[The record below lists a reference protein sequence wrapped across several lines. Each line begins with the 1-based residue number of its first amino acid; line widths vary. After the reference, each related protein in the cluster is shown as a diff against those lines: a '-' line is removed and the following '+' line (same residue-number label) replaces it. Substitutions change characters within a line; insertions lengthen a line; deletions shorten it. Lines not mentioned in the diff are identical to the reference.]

1 MEPPAQPRTQVGA
14 GRNARGGW
22 FRPCHAGRQ
31 TGARWVGARSLGVGG
46 RSKNSGGPGGE
57 NGGGR
62 PKSAGLPRLPQRVG
76 AHAADTLAHRHSTP
90 TAHTT
95 QQTPD
100 THTPQASVS
109 LSFWDVRPHCSCPVC
124 KYLRSPPVVPE
135 SSSPS
140 LPPAQAEPSASR
152 KLLSAG
158 LLQGG
163 PSPPALSLLAFPP
176 TRVPQP
182 HPVGPDTHV
191 DLVES
196 PFPTSEPKPQDV
208 HRQDLSTGPA

>member
-100 THTPQASVS
+100 THTPRRLS
-109 LSFWDVRPHCSCPVC
+109 LCPSGMCVPTVPAQC
-124 KYLRSPPVVPE
+124 VNIYGALRWC
-135 SSSPS
+135 PS
-140 LPPAQAEPSASR
+140 LP
-152 KLLSAG
+152 LLPFPQPRQS
-158 LLQGG
+158 
-163 PSPPALSLLAFPP
+163 PALPENFCLRGCCRVAPPLLPSLCWLSLPP
-176 TRVPQP
+176 
-182 HPVGPDTHV
+182 
-191 DLVES
+191 ES
-196 PFPTSEPKPQDV
+196 HS
-208 HRQDLSTGPA
+208 LIL